1 MNTQEIFS
9 MLWAFANS
17 PIGVTLVS
25 GVFLFL
31 LNRLYAA
38 KPGWAK
44 FEGTIISAIQYAE
57 KAIPDS
63 TSSRGMARL
72 DAALQYVINVHQQA
86 TGGKLSGGRVAEI
99 KEGIQIVHDR
109 LSEKGTLS
117 K

>member
-1 MNTQEIFS
+1 MNAQTIFL

-44 FEGTIISAIQYAE
+44 FEGVIISAVQYAE
-57 KAIPDS
+57 KAIPDN
-63 TSSRGMARL
+63 TENRGMARL
-72 DAALQYVINVHQQA
+72 DAALQYVVNVHQQA
-86 TGGKLSGGRVAEI
+86 TGGTLKGGKVAEI
-99 KEGIQIVHDR
+99 KEGIQIIHDQ
-109 LSEKGTLS
+109 LSEKGTLT